1 MQPDGSAYSLAGEPL
16 LPAGD
21 QEAAHDAEPP
31 ADCLGPP
38 SSDGDRTREGHQ
50 TADLSQTPSRG
61 RWSLREHRQ
70 LGLFSV
76 TMIIFF
82 NVSGGPLGSESA
94 IRHANPNPNPNPSP
108 NPKPSPSPIPNHNHD
123 RKPNPNQARRPVR
136 GSLILPRLR
145 AALLRAPG

>member
-16 LPAGD
+16 LPAGHE
-21 QEAAHDAEPP
+21 EAAHDAEPP
-31 ADCLGPP
+31 ADCHGRP
-38 SSDGDRTREGHQ
+38 SSDGDRTGDGHQ
-50 TADLSQTPSRG
+50 TAELSQTPSRG

-94 IRHANPNPNPNPSP
+94 IRHANPNPNPSPSPNPNPSP
-108 NPKPSPSPIPNHNHD
+108 NHSPD
-123 RKPNPNQARRPVR
+123 PNQ
-136 GSLILPRLR
+136 GLSR
-145 AALLRAPG
+145 AAE

>member
-31 ADCLGPP
+31 ADCRGPP
-38 SSDGDRTREGHQ
+38 SSDGDCTGEGHQ
-50 TADLSQTPSRG
+50 PPDLSRTPSRG

-94 IRHANPNPNPNPSP
+94 IRHADPNPDPSPTPSPNHNHDPNPNPS
-108 NPKPSPSPIPNHNHD
+108 
-123 RKPNPNQARRPVR
+123 QARRPVR